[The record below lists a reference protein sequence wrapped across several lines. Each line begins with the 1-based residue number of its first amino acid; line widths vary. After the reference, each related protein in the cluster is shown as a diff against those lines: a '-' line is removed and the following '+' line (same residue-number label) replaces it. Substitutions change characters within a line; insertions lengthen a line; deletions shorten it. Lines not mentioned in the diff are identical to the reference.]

1 MYFKPALA
9 WKCTIKRPWAQGS
22 VGERDTL
29 GTQQHAP
36 LLQIDVPASKDTY
49 TNEIFVDTN
58 SVEGPIR
65 KYHLNGVAHVGSGFN
80 RQNFTALAVVRELWE
95 GMCMPSSALNSLTLL
110 DASDSPALRSSY
122 TIGILAQSSIA
133 LSALAAAQIHAIRNQ
148 VPVPRV
154 EVLLKHAVIECKS
167 ERLYRLNGK
176 PAPSPWGLVGGL
188 HETLDGSVRI
198 HDSFPNHAEGALEL
212 LGLPKDASRQQV
224 SQETAKWASI
234 DLESVG
240 IFENRLAIYSLRSY
254 QQWDLLPRS
263 KVISNLPIL
272 LKKLANGYS
281 GLPAHIPEGS
291 DKCLRGLRV
300 IEMSRVIAAP
310 LAGKTLAAHGAD
322 VLWVTSPSLPALP
335 TMDRDFELVKSA
347 DVFIQG
353 LRPGSLASRGLSAEE
368 IIKTNPGIIIA
379 NMSAFG
385 PTGPWS
391 NRRGFDSLVQTC
403 NGMNVSEAAHFG
415 AGEAARPLPC
425 QILDH
430 AGGYLLATGIIASLY
445 RQSGEGVAWQVDIS
459 FASILKYLRSLGQ
472 YPGSSGFRCNDYECA
487 EDVKEYLEAYESGF
501 GLLEAM
507 RHSAAIEG
515 CSVGWEI
522 MPKRLGSDGP
532 KWLR

>member
-1 MYFKPALA
+1 MHYS
-9 WKCTIKRPWAQGS
+9 IKKG
-22 VGERDTL
+22 
-29 GTQQHAP
+29 
-36 LLQIDVPASKDTY
+36 LL
-49 TNEIFVDTN
+49 F
-58 SVEGPIR
+58 
-65 KYHLNGVAHVGSGFN
+65 
-80 RQNFTALAVVRELWE
+80 
-95 GMCMPSSALNSLTLL
+95 
-110 DASDSPALRSSY
+110 SY
-122 TIGILAQSSIA
+122 EIGILAQSSIA

-148 VPVPRV
+148 VPVSQVKVP
-154 EVLLKHAVIECKS
+154 LKPAVIKCKS

-176 PAPSPWGLVGGL
+176 PAPSLWGLVGGL
-188 HETLDGSVRI
+188 HETLDGYVRI

-212 LGLPKDASRQQV
+212 LRLPKDASRQQV
-224 SQETAKWASI
+224 SQGTAKWASI

-240 IFENRLAIYSLRSY
+240 ILENRLAIYSLRSY
-254 QQWDLLPRS
+254 QQWDLLPQS
-263 KVISNLPIL
+263 KVISNLPVL

-322 VLWVTSPSLPALP
+322 VLWTLTRPQNLVQLK
-335 TMDRDFELVKSA
+335 ELVKSA

-368 IIKTNPGIIIA
+368 IVKTNPGIIIA

-385 PTGPWS
+385 PTRPWS

-415 AGEAARPLPC
+415 AGEAARPLPY
-425 QILDH
+425 QILDY

-445 RQSGEGVAWQVDIS
+445 RQSGEGGAWQVDIS
-459 FASILKYLRSLGQ
+459 FASIMKYLRSLGQ
-472 YPGSSGFRCNDYECA
+472 YRDQ
-487 EDVKEYLEAYESGF
+487 VEYLEACESGF
-501 GLLEAM
+501 GLLEAV

-522 MPKRLGSDGP
+522 IPKRLGSDGP
-532 KWLR
+532 KWL